1 MPEAH
6 SDALNDKD
14 SKIEDSAANPGSLSD
29 NGQAELIKR
38 GTKAYSDHDYP
49 AAIGYLEK
57 AIANNPQAW
66 KAAACLGLSYFH
78 EKRLSEA
85 QETFARIV
93 SDCPDDEIVVRAVQA
108 LDKVKAAIGAPS
120 DDDNMLRSHAE
131 TGVHLGLNKR
141 AEDGEYDPQAT
152 GAFSKKDLPVA
163 DREKYIQWGT
173 NCYMGGKF
181 EKAIEYLEQAL
192 SGDDE
197 NWNARLMLGMSY
209 YKTGQTNLAEIV
221 IGAIMSQCTDAKM
234 LLRAKQALENIHV
247 SEMEISR
254 GASTRFEEMLAT
266 KEHQKHLQQKKTL
279 QKIPTLASQA
289 KAAAPESKTER
300 SAHRR
305 NAMIA
310 LLCALLIFVTYE
322 GSISL
327 LPSMYGSVLV
337 PNNTKLSS
345 VDSFGVID
353 GITSQPETM
362 SGPNAS
368 KLFGAYYEKPGSSKL
383 VIIHPATFNDLN
395 RRKDLTAA
403 LLAAGFSVLDYDRRG
418 HGRSDGSSAWQG
430 VPDDG
435 MFAYDYAH
443 GKLHYKEADII
454 SYGCSVGAATAAQTA
469 SARQHYAVV
478 LENPF
483 TSTTALAKQKNSLL
497 GIYPDSVSPE
507 PKMDFLQ
514 KGAPAMP
521 VLVVASKDPIV
532 PAAETQAF
540 FDKLG
545 GTKEL
550 VKTDA
555 SVDAPHWDQITKFL
569 QK

>member
-1 MPEAH
+1 MHDAQ
-6 SDALNDKD
+6 SDALNEKD
-14 SKIEDSAANPGSLSD
+14 SKTEGNAAHPAPLSD
-29 NGQAELIKR
+29 DGQANLIKL
-38 GTKAYSDHDYP
+38 GTKAYSDRDYH
-49 AAIGYLEK
+49 AAIGHLEQ
-57 AIANNPQAW
+57 AMANNPDAW

-78 EKRLSEA
+78 VKRLSEA

-93 SDCPDDEIVVRAVQA
+93 AECPDDEIVVRAVQA
-108 LDKVKAAIGAPS
+108 LDKVKAALGAPLE
-120 DDDNMLRSHAE
+120 DDNMLRSHAE

-141 AEDGEYDPQAT
+141 VDAGEYDPQAT
-152 GAFSKKDLPVA
+152 GAFTKKDLPTA

-181 EKAIEYLEQAL
+181 EKAIEYLELAL

-221 IGAIMSQCTDAKM
+221 IGAIMSQCTDSKM
-234 LLRAKQALENIHV
+234 ILRAKQALENIHV

-254 GASTRFEEMLAT
+254 GASDKFEEMLAT
-266 KEHQKHLQQKKTL
+266 KEHQKQLQQKKTL
-279 QKIPTLASQA
+279 QKIPTLASQEKRVVHA
-289 KAAAPESKTER
+289 SKAES

-305 NAMIA
+305 NAAIA
-310 LLCALLIFVTYE
+310 LLCALLIFITYE

-337 PNNTKLSS
+337 PNNTKVAS
-345 VDSFGVID
+345 VDSFGVVD
-353 GITSQPETM
+353 GIAFQPETM
-362 SGPNAS
+362 AGPNGS
-368 KLFGAYYEKPGSSKL
+368 KLFGAYYEKPGATKL
-383 VIIHPATFNDLN
+383 VIVHPATFNDLE
-395 RRKDLTAA
+395 RRKSLTSA
-403 LLAAGFSVLDYDRRG
+403 LLSAGFSVLDYDRRG
-418 HGRSDGSSAWQG
+418 HGRSNGDAGWQG

-435 MFAYDYAH
+435 PFAYDYAH
-443 GKLHYKEADII
+443 GKLHYKEADIV
-454 SYGCSVGAATAAQTA
+454 SYGCSLGAATAAQTA
-469 SARQHYAVV
+469 ASRQHYAVV

-483 TSTTALAKQKNSLL
+483 TNVPTLARQKNSLL
-497 GIYPDSVSPE
+497 SIYPDSVCPE
-507 PKMDFLQ
+507 PKLDFLQ
-514 KGAPAMP
+514 RGAPTMP
-521 VLVVASKDPIV
+521 VLVLASKDPIV

-550 VKTDA
+550 AQTDSA
-555 SVDAPHWDQITKFL
+555 VDNQHWDQVIKFL